1 MGRSNTALTAVTLT
15 VLVGLG
21 VSACGADDDSDS
33 SAEFAPQFAPEFEVG
48 APTDDA
54 SNAGRTG
61 AVERPESTGDAAE
74 QAARAVLPTGQALAT
89 TAGVV
94 VATSDIRAAVAD
106 TLAAVQ
112 RNGASVFTADV
123 EIGDER
129 DDGSVNG
136 SGYFVVKVAPADL
149 EPLIA
154 DLGATVGRLSGRT
167 QDTTDVTD
175 QLVDL
180 DIRIGVERDV
190 ITRFRSLLTD
200 ATEFQDIVE
209 IERVISER
217 TIALEQLLASQR
229 TLENRVDRS
238 TLTIQLRYEP
248 PVAEIA
254 AGEDDPIESIGDAW
268 RTGWDVF
275 VGALF
280 AIGFVLAVAAP
291 FVLAALLVF
300 GVVWLAIR
308 RVGRTRPNQHHT
320 KAVRAPG
327 AVVEPAGGGVTPDEQ
342 LAGPTPGG

>member
-1 MGRSNTALTAVTLT
+1 MGRNSTAVSAVALM

-21 VSACGADDDSDS
+21 VSACSSDDDSG
-33 SAEFAPQFAPEFEVG
+33 SAESAPQIA
-48 APTDDA
+48 ADAATDVA
-54 SNAGRTG
+54 STGGRAGT
-61 AVERPESTGDAAE
+61 VEQPESAGDAAE
-74 QAARAVLPTGQALAT
+74 PAPPGAVLPAGQALAT

-106 TLAAVQ
+106 TLATVQ

-129 DDGSVNG
+129 DDGSVDG

-190 ITRFRSLLTD
+190 IARFQSLLGD

-229 TLENRVDRS
+229 NLDSRVDRS
-238 TLTIQLRYEP
+238 TLTIRLQYEP
-248 PVAEIA
+248 PVTEILA
-254 AGEDDPIESIGDAW
+254 DDDPVEGIGDAW
-268 RTGWDVF
+268 RAGWDVF
-275 VGALF
+275 VGMLF
-280 AIGFVLAVAAP
+280 AIGFVLAIAAP
-291 FVLAALLVF
+291 FVLAVVLLL
-300 GVVWLAIR
+300 GVVWFAVR
-308 RVGRTRPNQHHT
+308 RGARSGRTAHGTRAVPAPPTAARPADET
-320 KAVRAPG
+320 
-327 AVVEPAGGGVTPDEQ
+327 VTPDEQ
-342 LAGPTPGG
+342 LAGPTPGA

>member
-1 MGRSNTALTAVTLT
+1 MGRYNTAFTGVTLM

-21 VSACGADDDSDS
+21 VSACGSDDDSAS
-33 SAEFAPQFAPEFEVG
+33 EAQVAPAIDTD
-48 APTDDA
+48 APTLGEA
-54 SNAGRTG
+54 APGRSG
-61 AVERPESTGDAAE
+61 AIEQTESAGDAAVE
-74 QAARAVLPTGQALAT
+74 QAPGTPLPTGQALAT

-94 VATSDIRAAVAD
+94 VATPDIRTAVAD

-123 EIGDER
+123 NIGDEL
-129 DDGSVNG
+129 DDGSVDG
-136 SGYFVVKVAPADL
+136 SGYFVVKVPPADL
-149 EPLIA
+149 EALIT

-180 DIRIGVERDV
+180 DIRIGVERAV
-190 ITRFRSLLTD
+190 IARFQNLLVD

-229 TLENRVDRS
+229 NLDNRVDRS
-238 TLTIQLRYEP
+238 TLTIQLQYEA
-248 PVAEIA
+248 PVAEVA
-254 AGEDDPIESIGDAW
+254 AVDDDSIEGIGDAW
-268 RTGWDVF
+268 RAGWDVF

-291 FVLAALLVF
+291 FLGTAAVVLA
-300 GVVWLAIR
+300 VVWLVTR
-308 RVGRTRPNQHHT
+308 RGRRRGGRDGRP
-320 KAVRAPG
+320 AVETPAAEHP
-327 AVVEPAGGGVTPDEQ
+327 VEAVTPDEQ
-342 LAGPTPGG
+342 LVGPSPQG